1 VSVKTPTSVR
11 RQPAGVERGSMSKVR
26 AVLLLTIDVPFD
38 ERAVGFAVDT
48 AVETSAQLFVC
59 DAVPIRVANPA
70 VAVSRTLG
78 EKRTR
83 READRIVRQARARGA
98 RASQLV
104 FHNPNPIRAVIEVIK
119 QENIGLLVF
128 GPDRAELGN
137 RRFLS
142 NARRLRE
149 GAACLVWTNE

>member
-1 VSVKTPTSVR
+1 LSVKVPTSVR
-11 RQPAGVERGSMSKVR
+11 RKPASVERGSTSDVR
-26 AVLLLTIDVPFD
+26 PVLLLTIDVPFD
-38 ERAVGFAVDT
+38 ERAVEFAIDT

-78 EKRTR
+78 ERRTR
-83 READRIVRQARARGA
+83 KDADRVVRRARAGGA

-128 GPDRAELGN
+128 GPDRTELGT
-137 RRFLS
+137 RRFLA